1 MIFLYAYACIW
12 MFLIRRRKID
22 LTGFHLPRQCDDVPA
37 HDAPEFRGCSSNRYP
52 PHLPRIARGFGL
64 RALFFVCALLPAYA
78 PLPLSPARAEPA
90 PGAVREKPALRAFRG
105 PSKPAFVLQ
114 DLDGANRRLED
125 YRGRPVLVHFFATW
139 CEPCRPEMQA
149 LKQMSRQPAAKDLQ
163 ILALSVD
170 EPRSRLQRFFD
181 NLPVGFPI
189 LMDEDRDIAK
199 AWDVTSLPTSYL
211 LDADLVPRLYAEHDV
226 AWDRLDIPALLQ
238 TLTSPPPVS
247 KHGEKQ

>member
-1 MIFLYAYACIW
+1 MTALEPS
-12 MFLIRRRKID
+12 RSVNEV
-22 LTGFHLPRQCDDVPA
+22 LTLH
-37 HDAPEFRGCSSNRYP
+37 APEFRGRSSNTYP
-52 PHLPRIARGFGL
+52 DPLPRIARGLGL
-64 RALFFVCALLPAYA
+64 RALFFVCALLSAYA
-78 PLPLSPARAEPA
+78 LLPLSPAQAE
-90 PGAVREKPALRAFRG
+90 PALRAFQG
-105 PSKPAFVLQ
+105 KVKPAFVLQ
-114 DLDGANRRLED
+114 DLDGANRQLED

-149 LKQMSRQPAAKDLQ
+149 LKQMSRQPAAKNLQ
-163 ILALSVD
+163 ILVLSVN

-199 AWDVTSLPTSYL
+199 AWGVTSLPTSYL

-238 TLTSPPPVS
+238 SLTPPQSAS
-247 KHGEKQ
+247 KQGEKQ